1 MAKQLSDK
9 KSCVILGVR
18 LVLNGVLSCVWFW
31 AYIYYLIIAKDWH
44 ETDII
49 SIVGLAAIVSVYGII
64 GCIGRMNKYDRK
76 KYWKV
81 VIAELT
87 GIIAFDLLMQCGRL

>member
-49 SIVGLAAIVSVYGII
+49 SIVGLAAIVSVYAVTATQKTILGAFRMDARSVRNRANELSELLAGI
-64 GCIGRMNKYDRK
+64 
-76 KYWKV
+76 
-81 VIAELT
+81 EE
-87 GIIAFDLLMQCGRL
+87 